1 MDFTISSTNA
11 LFWSRSHIA
20 FSHHIYLLSSGLGQ
34 FFSFSLLF
42 MTLTVLKN
50 IAQVF
55 CTMSLIL
62 VLSDVF
68 PIVRPGSWALG
79 EGVHRDEV
87 PALVSILN
95 EGLPAINM
103 TYHW

>member
-1 MDFTISSTNA
+1 
-11 LFWSRSHIA
+11 
-20 FSHHIYLLSSGLGQ
+20 
-34 FFSFSLLF
+34 
-42 MTLTVLKN
+42 MTWTVLKN

-62 VLSDVF
+62 VLSDMF

-79 EGVHRDEV
+79 EGFPGDEV
-87 PALVSILN
+87 PALESMLY

-103 TYHW
+103 AYHW